1 MTKHLMIFTASLAI
15 AACSASAS
23 PNTAVTLQSGP
34 DLASALQAT
43 PSQSSVPEV
52 IPPPLVVPGS
62 APRAPAPEA
71 LAPQAVAPP
80 VAAPNNVVP
89 AVAPA
94 INARFSCDIEVKRT
108 SHGIRITP
116 VVQTDR
122 AMAGEYSLVITKSG
136 ASGSSDINQGGPFD
150 AARNEEIALS
160 ASEFSLERGDRFR
173 AVLKVRSGGREIC
186 RDIRS

>member
-23 PNTAVTLQSGP
+23 PNTAVTVQSGP
-34 DLASALQAT
+34 DLASALQAA
-43 PSQSSVPEV
+43 PPQSSVPEV
-52 IPPPLVVPGS
+52 IPPPLVVPES
-62 APRAPAPEA
+62 APR
-71 LAPQAVAPP
+71 AVAPP
-80 VAAPNNVVP
+80 VAAPKNVVP

-94 INARFSCDIEVKRT
+94 IKARFSCDIEVKRT

-116 VVQTDR
+116 VVHADR

>member
-1 MTKHLMIFTASLAI
+1 MTKSLMLFAASLAFV
-15 AACSASAS
+15 ACSAAAA
-23 PNTAVTLQSGP
+23 PNTAVTVQSGP
-34 DLASALQAT
+34 DLALA
-43 PSQSSVPEV
+43 PEAAPPQPPVADV
-52 IPPPLVVPGS
+52 IPPPLIVP
-62 APRAPAPEA
+62 E
-71 LAPQAVAPP
+71 AVAPVVVAP
-80 VAAPNNVVP
+80 PPAAPKNVTP
-89 AVAPA
+89 APV
-94 INARFSCDIEVKRT
+94 IKARFSCDIEVKRT

-116 VVQTDR
+116 VVHADR